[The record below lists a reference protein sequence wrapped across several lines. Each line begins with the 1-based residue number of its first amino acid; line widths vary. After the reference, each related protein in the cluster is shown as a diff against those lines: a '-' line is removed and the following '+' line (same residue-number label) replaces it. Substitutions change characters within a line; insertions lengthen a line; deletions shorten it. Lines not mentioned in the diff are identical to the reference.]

1 MNPLRWSPSCQ
12 NTLDCL
18 FGGSGGRRDYRGIAP
33 GTAVAT
39 CMPACCH
46 CVFIIS
52 RIACPRGGGSRQGRN
67 FRIVVSS
74 GAPSPPKSIP
84 PMGRRPA
91 PRGIIGFY
99 HRKPFRPRQPPMH
112 RRQERRTASLLR
124 ERFKSSHHPWGLFL
138 FYSDDQIIELIRGTS
153 FKCFSITSNK
163 RLISADINAKR
174 ASSSAA

>member
-1 MNPLRWSPSCQ
+1 MQQRRQHWASCLLAAVAPRYESASIGTPSCQ

-99 HRKPFRPRQPPMH
+99 HRKPFRLRQPPMH
-112 RRQERRTASLLR
+112 RRLICRTASLLR
-124 ERFKSSHHPWGLFL
+124 ERFKSSHCQWGCTDMRRTDRF
-138 FYSDDQIIELIRGTS
+138 IP
-153 FKCFSITSNK
+153 
-163 RLISADINAKR
+163 
-174 ASSSAA
+174 